1 MVEGAM
7 PKNITRTTVESTD
20 DSGKKITNETEIEQ
34 PSLWDRAT
42 PIATIAGIIVALIT
56 AWGTIF
62 GYFRQI
68 DQDRFTRNIQL
79 KTEARNSTKVF
90 NDKQSELYFKIV
102 NLVGDI
108 AAKKSPTDKDLDDF
122 NSMYWGSLAMVE
134 DKNVSQAM
142 IIVGLILRNKPIDQ
156 DCLKGA
162 SLVLA
167 HCVKRSLENT
177 YSVILGEPP
186 EMPCAPSS
194 FQNLQSCFP
203 KKVPTD

>member
-108 AAKKSPTDKDLDDF
+108 AAKKSPTDKNLDDF

-162 SLVLA
+162 
-167 HCVKRSLENT
+167 
-177 YSVILGEPP
+177 
-186 EMPCAPSS
+186 
-194 FQNLQSCFP
+194 
-203 KKVPTD
+203 